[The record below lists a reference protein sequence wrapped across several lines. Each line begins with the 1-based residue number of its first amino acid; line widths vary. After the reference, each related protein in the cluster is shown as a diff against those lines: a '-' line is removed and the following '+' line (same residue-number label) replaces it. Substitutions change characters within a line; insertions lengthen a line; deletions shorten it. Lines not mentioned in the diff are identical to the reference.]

1 MLLRQKKIKN
11 LLKNPQRNPKEKI
24 SKMSYYLRI
33 IKEELDTE
41 IGSEK
46 TSGEKKPRRR
56 IPGVSTPDT
65 SPRSTASI
73 KGSGQLDRAEAKQQY
88 KTTQYKQKLQ
98 AKLDRA
104 TAKQQQK
111 TNRATNKAQIKTR
124 QKAELA
130 DVQRQHD
137 TTAARERAAETG
149 QTSRLGAFAVRRGRN
164 LRTAGAASVAGAKK
178 AAPVVASGAKKAGK
192 AALAGAKKA
201 GTSLLNKYDDYKK
214 RNEGKRR
221 LQTGRQTD
229 EVAGSES
236 TSYEQFG
243 LALIE
248 SNNQLAYVMAESLGL
263 L

>member
-1 MLLRQKKIKN
+1 
-11 LLKNPQRNPKEKI
+11 
-24 SKMSYYLRI
+24 MSYYLRI

-178 AAPVVASGAKKAGK
+178 AGEAAVAGAKKAAPVVASGAKKAGK